1 MIYESHKQTRKK
13 QISQA
18 TKGLV
23 PSKDAEEKYRDILQW
38 YIKKGMP
45 KERVLDEVQA
55 KYKISRTRAA
65 LYMSRCLNWLTRDTA
80 MIYGVDEAR
89 TVQVGRFEEIY
100 HKCFEAKNYKVAIE
114 ALRELNKLL
123 MLTSDV
129 NVFNQQNNIQA
140 NISKDS
146 ILRFEFGKLPGVETE
161 TTETTDTTDTNESS
175 NNTIEVNEVTEA
187 NAEENDAIDLD
198 IDEQL

>member
-1 MIYESHKQTRKK
+1 MIYESHKQTKKK

-146 ILRFEFGKLPGVETE
+146 ILRFEFGKLPGVEE
-161 TTETTDTTDTNESS
+161 TTESAP
-175 NNTIEVNEVTEA
+175 NTIEVNDVTEANEVTEA

>member
-13 QISQA
+13 EIAKA
-18 TKGLV
+18 TKGLI
-23 PSKDAEEKYRDILQW
+23 PTKDSEEKYRDILNL

-45 KERVLDEVQA
+45 KERVLDELTQ
-55 KYKISRTRAA
+55 KYHITRTRAA

-80 MIYGVDEAR
+80 LIYGVDEAR
-89 TVQVGRFEEIY
+89 VVQVGRFEEIY

-129 NVFNQQNNIQA
+129 NVFNTQNNTQI
-140 NISKDS
+140 NVNKDS

-161 TTETTDTTDTNESS
+161 NTENAPNAE
-175 NNTIEVNEVTEA
+175 NTIEVNEATD
-187 NAEENDAIDLD
+187 AEENDAIDLD

>member
-45 KERVLDEVQA
+45 KERVLDELQT
-55 KYKISRTRAA
+55 KYHITRTRAA

-80 MIYGVDEAR
+80 LIYGVDEAR
-89 TVQVGRFEEIY
+89 VVQVGRFEEIY

-129 NVFNQQNNIQA
+129 NVFNTQNNTQI
-140 NISKDS
+140 NVNKDS
-146 ILRFEFGKLPGVETE
+146 ILRFEFGKLPGVEE
-161 TTETTDTTDTNESS
+161 TTEATEST
-175 NNTIEVNEVTEA
+175 NNTIEVNEATD
-187 NAEENDAIDLD
+187 AEENDAIDLD

>member
-13 QISQA
+13 EIAKA

-23 PSKDAEEKYRDILQW
+23 PTKDSEEKYRDILNL

-45 KERVLDEVQA
+45 KERVLDELTA
-55 KYKISRTRAA
+55 KYHITRTRAA

-80 MIYGVDEAR
+80 LIYGVDEAR
-89 TVQVGRFEEIY
+89 VVQVGRFEEIY

-123 MLTSDV
+123 MLTQDI
-129 NVFNQQNNIQA
+129 NVFNQQNNTQV
-140 NISKDS
+140 NINKDS
-146 ILRFEFGKLPGVETE
+146 ILRFEFGKLPGVEE
-161 TTETTDTTDTNESS
+161 TTETTEST
-175 NNTIEVNEVTEA
+175 NNTIEVNEATD
-187 NAEENDAIDLD
+187 AEENDAIDLD
-198 IDEQL
+198 IDEL

>member
-23 PSKDAEEKYRDILQW
+23 PSKDAEEKYRDILKW
-38 YIKKGMP
+38 YIKQGMP

-123 MLTSDV
+123 MLTQDV

-161 TTETTDTTDTNESS
+161 TTEST
-175 NNTIEVNEVTEA
+175 NNTIEVSEANEVTDITEA

-198 IDEQL
+198 IDEL

>member
-1 MIYESHKQTRKK
+1 MNHESQKQTTKK
-13 QISQA
+13 EIAKA

-23 PSKDAEEKYRDILQW
+23 PTKEAEEKYRDILQW

-45 KERVLDEVQA
+45 KERVLDELTQ
-55 KYKISRTRAA
+55 KYNMGRRQAA

-89 TVQVGRFEEIY
+89 TVQIGRFEEIY

-129 NVFNQQNNIQA
+129 NVFNTQNNTQI
-140 NISKDS
+140 NVNKDS
-146 ILRFEFGKLPGVETE
+146 ILRFEFGKLPGVEE
-161 TTETTDTTDTNESS
+161 TTESS
-175 NNTIEVNEVTEA
+175 PNAENTIEVNEVKE
-187 NAEENDAIDLD
+187 NNDAIDLD

>member
-45 KERVLDEVQA
+45 KERVLDELTQ
-55 KYKISRTRAA
+55 KYHITRTRAA

-80 MIYGVDEAR
+80 LIYGVDEAR
-89 TVQVGRFEEIY
+89 VVQVGRFEEIY

-123 MLTSDV
+123 MLTQDV

-146 ILRFEFGKLPGVETE
+146 ILRFEFGKLPGVE
-161 TTETTDTTDTNESS
+161 ETTDTAPNTE
-175 NNTIEVNEVTEA
+175 NTIEVTEA
-187 NAEENDAIDLD
+187 DDVNAEENDAIDLD

>member
-13 QISQA
+13 EIAKA

-23 PSKDAEEKYRDILQW
+23 PTKDSEEKYRDILQW

-45 KERVLDEVQA
+45 KERVLDELQT

-80 MIYGVDEAR
+80 LIYGVDEAR
-89 TVQVGRFEEIY
+89 VVQVGRFEEIY

-123 MLTSDV
+123 MLTQDI
-129 NVFNQQNNIQA
+129 NVFNQQNNTQV
-140 NISKDS
+140 NINKDS
-146 ILRFEFGKLPGVETE
+146 ILRFEFGKLPGVEESTE
-161 TTETTDTTDTNESS
+161 STEST
-175 NNTIEVNEVTEA
+175 NNTIEVNEATD
-187 NAEENDAIDLD
+187 AEENDAIDLD
-198 IDEQL
+198 IDEL

>member
-123 MLTSDV
+123 MLTQDV

-146 ILRFEFGKLPGVETE
+146 ILRFEFGKLPGVEE
-161 TTETTDTTDTNESS
+161 TTESAESS
-175 NNTIEVNEVTEA
+175 NNTIEVSEA

-198 IDEQL
+198 IDEL

>member
-13 QISQA
+13 EIAKA

-23 PSKDAEEKYRDILQW
+23 PTKDSEEKYRDILNL

-45 KERVLDEVQA
+45 KERVLDELQT

-80 MIYGVDEAR
+80 LIYGVDEAR
-89 TVQVGRFEEIY
+89 VVQVGRFEEIY

-123 MLTSDV
+123 MLTQDI
-129 NVFNQQNNIQA
+129 NVFNQQNNTQV
-140 NISKDS
+140 NINKDS
-146 ILRFEFGKLPGVETE
+146 ILRFEFGKLPGVEETTE
-161 TTETTDTTDTNESS
+161 TTETTEST
-175 NNTIEVNEVTEA
+175 NNTIEVNEATD
-187 NAEENDAIDLD
+187 AEENDAIDLD
-198 IDEQL
+198 IDEL

>member
-123 MLTSDV
+123 MLTQDV

-140 NISKDS
+140 NISKDR
-146 ILRFEFGKLPGVETE
+146 ILRFEFGKLPGVEE
-161 TTETTDTTDTNESS
+161 TNESS
-175 NNTIEVNEVTEA
+175 PNAENTIEVSEA

-198 IDEQL
+198 IDEL

>member
-123 MLTSDV
+123 MLTQDV

-146 ILRFEFGKLPGVETE
+146 ILRFEFGKLPGVEE
-161 TTETTDTTDTNESS
+161 TTESAESS
-175 NNTIEVNEVTEA
+175 NNTIEVSEA

-198 IDEQL
+198 TDEL

>member
-23 PSKDAEEKYRDILQW
+23 PSKDAEEKYRDILKW
-38 YIKKGMP
+38 YIKQGMP

-123 MLTSDV
+123 MLTQDV

-146 ILRFEFGKLPGVETE
+146 ILRFEFGKLPGVEE
-161 TTETTDTTDTNESS
+161 TNESS
-175 NNTIEVNEVTEA
+175 PNAENTIEVTEA

-198 IDEQL
+198 IDEL

>member
-123 MLTSDV
+123 MLTQDV
-129 NVFNQQNNIQA
+129 NVFSQQNNIQA

-146 ILRFEFGKLPGVETE
+146 ILRFEFGKLPGVEE
-161 TTETTDTTDTNESS
+161 NAPNAE
-175 NNTIEVNEVTEA
+175 NTIEVTEVSEA
-187 NAEENDAIDLD
+187 SAEENDAIDLD
-198 IDEQL
+198 IDEL

>member
-13 QISQA
+13 EIAKA

-23 PSKDAEEKYRDILQW
+23 PTKDSEEKYRDILNL

-45 KERVLDEVQA
+45 KERVLDELQT

-80 MIYGVDEAR
+80 LMYGVDEAR
-89 TVQVGRFEEIY
+89 VVQVGRFEEIY

-129 NVFNQQNNIQA
+129 NVFNTQNNTQI
-140 NISKDS
+140 NVNKDS
-146 ILRFEFGKLPGVETE
+146 ILRFEFGKLPGVEESTE
-161 TTETTDTTDTNESS
+161 TTEST
-175 NNTIEVNEVTEA
+175 NNTIEVNEAT
-187 NAEENDAIDLD
+187 ENDAIDLD

>member
-23 PSKDAEEKYRDILQW
+23 PSKDSEEKYRDILQW

-45 KERVLDEVQA
+45 KERVLDELTQ
-55 KYKISRTRAA
+55 KYHITRTRAA

-80 MIYGVDEAR
+80 LIYGVDEAR
-89 TVQVGRFEEIY
+89 VVQVGRFEEIY

-123 MLTSDV
+123 MLTQDV

-146 ILRFEFGKLPGVETE
+146 IIRFEFGKLPGVEENAPNTE
-161 TTETTDTTDTNESS
+161 
-175 NNTIEVNEVTEA
+175 NTIEVNEVTEA
-187 NAEENDAIDLD
+187 DDVNAEENDAIDLD

>member
-45 KERVLDEVQA
+45 KERVLDELTQ
-55 KYKISRTRAA
+55 KYHITRTRAA

-80 MIYGVDEAR
+80 LIYGVDEAR
-89 TVQVGRFEEIY
+89 VVQVGRFEEIY

-123 MLTSDV
+123 MLTQDV

-146 ILRFEFGKLPGVETE
+146 ILRFEFGKLPGVEE
-161 TTETTDTTDTNESS
+161 NAPNAE
-175 NNTIEVNEVTEA
+175 NTIEVTEA
-187 NAEENDAIDLD
+187 NDVNAEENDAIDLD

>member
-18 TKGLV
+18 TKGLI

-123 MLTSDV
+123 MLTQDV

-146 ILRFEFGKLPGVETE
+146 ILRFEFGKLPGVEE
-161 TTETTDTTDTNESS
+161 TNESS
-175 NNTIEVNEVTEA
+175 PNAENTIEVSEA

-198 IDEQL
+198 IDEL

>member
-123 MLTSDV
+123 MLTQDV

-146 ILRFEFGKLPGVETE
+146 ILRFEFGKLPGVEETNE
-161 TTETTDTTDTNESS
+161 TTEST
-175 NNTIEVNEVTEA
+175 NNTIEVTEA

-198 IDEQL
+198 IDEL

>member
-123 MLTSDV
+123 MLTQDV

-146 ILRFEFGKLPGVETE
+146 ILRFEFGKLPGVEE
-161 TTETTDTTDTNESS
+161 TAESAESS
-175 NNTIEVNEVTEA
+175 NNTIEVSEA

>member
-123 MLTSDV
+123 MLTQDV

-146 ILRFEFGKLPGVETE
+146 ILRFEFGKLPGVEE
-161 TTETTDTTDTNESS
+161 TTESAESS
-175 NNTIEVNEVTEA
+175 NNTIEVTEA

-198 IDEQL
+198 IDEL

>member
-123 MLTSDV
+123 MLTQDV

-146 ILRFEFGKLPGVETE
+146 ILRFEFGKLPGVEE
-161 TTETTDTTDTNESS
+161 TTESS
-175 NNTIEVNEVTEA
+175 PNAENTIEVSEA

-198 IDEQL
+198 IDEL

>member
-146 ILRFEFGKLPGVETE
+146 ILRFEFGKLPGVEE
-161 TTETTDTTDTNESS
+161 TTESAESS
-175 NNTIEVNEVTEA
+175 NNTIEVSEA

-198 IDEQL
+198 IDEL

>member
-13 QISQA
+13 EIAKA

-23 PSKDAEEKYRDILQW
+23 PTKDSEEKYRDILNL

-45 KERVLDEVQA
+45 KERVLDELTA
-55 KYKISRTRAA
+55 KYHITRTRAA

-80 MIYGVDEAR
+80 LIYGVDEAR
-89 TVQVGRFEEIY
+89 VVQVGRFEEIY

-123 MLTSDV
+123 MLTQDI
-129 NVFNQQNNIQA
+129 NVFNQQNNTQV
-140 NISKDS
+140 NINKDS
-146 ILRFEFGKLPGVETE
+146 ILRFEFGKLPGVEETTE
-161 TTETTDTTDTNESS
+161 TTETTEST
-175 NNTIEVNEVTEA
+175 NNTIEVNEATD
-187 NAEENDAIDLD
+187 AEENDAIDLD
-198 IDEQL
+198 IEDEQL

>member
-123 MLTSDV
+123 MLTQDV

-146 ILRFEFGKLPGVETE
+146 ILRFEFGKLPGVEE
-161 TTETTDTTDTNESS
+161 TNESS
-175 NNTIEVNEVTEA
+175 PNTENTIEVSEA
-187 NAEENDAIDLD
+187 NAEENDVIDLD
-198 IDEQL
+198 IDEL

>member
-38 YIKKGMP
+38 YIKKGLP

-123 MLTSDV
+123 MLTQDV

-146 ILRFEFGKLPGVETE
+146 ILRFEFGKLPGVEE
-161 TTETTDTTDTNESS
+161 NAPNAE
-175 NNTIEVNEVTEA
+175 NTIEVNEVTEA

>member
-23 PSKDAEEKYRDILQW
+23 PSKDSEEKYRDILQW
-38 YIKKGMP
+38 YIKKGLP
-45 KERVLDEVQA
+45 KERVLDELQT
-55 KYKISRTRAA
+55 KYHITRTRAA

-80 MIYGVDEAR
+80 LIYGVDEAR
-89 TVQVGRFEEIY
+89 VVQVGRFEEIY

-123 MLTSDV
+123 MLTQDV

-146 ILRFEFGKLPGVETE
+146 ILRFEFGKLPGVEENTDNAPNTE
-161 TTETTDTTDTNESS
+161 
-175 NNTIEVNEVTEA
+175 NTIEVTEA

>member
-23 PSKDAEEKYRDILQW
+23 PSKDAEEKYRDILKW
-38 YIKKGMP
+38 YIKQGMP

-123 MLTSDV
+123 MLTQDV

-146 ILRFEFGKLPGVETE
+146 ILRFEFGKLPGVEENAPNTE
-161 TTETTDTTDTNESS
+161 
-175 NNTIEVNEVTEA
+175 NTIEVSEANEVTDITEA

-198 IDEQL
+198 IDEL

>member
-38 YIKKGMP
+38 YIKKGLP

-146 ILRFEFGKLPGVETE
+146 ILRFEFGKLPGVEE
-161 TTETTDTTDTNESS
+161 TTESAESS
-175 NNTIEVNEVTEA
+175 NNTIEVSEA

-198 IDEQL
+198 IDEL

>member
-123 MLTSDV
+123 MLTQDV

-146 ILRFEFGKLPGVETE
+146 ILRFEFGKLPGVEE
-161 TTETTDTTDTNESS
+161 TTESAEST
-175 NNTIEVNEVTEA
+175 NNTIEVSEA

-198 IDEQL
+198 IDEL

>member
-123 MLTSDV
+123 MLTQDV

-161 TTETTDTTDTNESS
+161 TTESTESS
-175 NNTIEVNEVTEA
+175 NNTIEVTEANEVTES

>member
-38 YIKKGMP
+38 YIKKGLP

-123 MLTSDV
+123 MLTQDV

-146 ILRFEFGKLPGVETE
+146 ILRFEFGKLPGVEE
-161 TTETTDTTDTNESS
+161 TTESAESS
-175 NNTIEVNEVTEA
+175 NNTIEVSEA
-187 NAEENDAIDLD
+187 NDEENDAIDLD
-198 IDEQL
+198 IEDEQL

>member
-123 MLTSDV
+123 MLTQDV

-146 ILRFEFGKLPGVETE
+146 ILRFEFGKLPGVEE
-161 TTETTDTTDTNESS
+161 TTESAESS
-175 NNTIEVNEVTEA
+175 NNTIEVSEA

>member
-123 MLTSDV
+123 MLTQDV

-146 ILRFEFGKLPGVETE
+146 ILRFEFGKLPGVEE
-161 TTETTDTTDTNESS
+161 NAPNVE
-175 NNTIEVNEVTEA
+175 NTIEVNEVTEA

-198 IDEQL
+198 IEDEQL

>member
-23 PSKDAEEKYRDILQW
+23 PSKDAEEKYRDILKW
-38 YIKKGMP
+38 YIKQGMP

-146 ILRFEFGKLPGVETE
+146 ILRFEFGKLPGVEE
-161 TTETTDTTDTNESS
+161 TTESAESS
-175 NNTIEVNEVTEA
+175 NNTIEVSEA

-198 IDEQL
+198 IDEL

>member
-13 QISQA
+13 EIAKA

-123 MLTSDV
+123 MLTQDV

-161 TTETTDTTDTNESS
+161 NTENAPNAE
-175 NNTIEVNEVTEA
+175 NTIEVTEVSDA

>member
-123 MLTSDV
+123 MLTQDV

-146 ILRFEFGKLPGVETE
+146 ILRFEFGKLPGVEE
-161 TTETTDTTDTNESS
+161 TNESS
-175 NNTIEVNEVTEA
+175 PNAENTIEVSEA

-198 IDEQL
+198 IDEL

>member
-123 MLTSDV
+123 MLTQDV

-140 NISKDS
+140 NISKES
-146 ILRFEFGKLPGVETE
+146 ILRFEFGKLPGVEE
-161 TTETTDTTDTNESS
+161 TNESAESS
-175 NNTIEVNEVTEA
+175 NNTIEVSEA

-198 IDEQL
+198 IDEL